1 MSDSVLG
8 PQRGPASVPQIEAQ
22 AKQTNREIEA
32 MSDAKERPDEVGLE
46 LPDAFGAWFDGTGKP
61 WLIAVFKS
69 LNGEQT
75 RGGYELHPEGWGT
88 EFRFEQ
94 QLPRGGW
101 SRAVTAAHCPA
112 CQNWSQQ
119 YAKQA
124 DELVAVKS
132 RLDEAE
138 LSARHWGGVAFKN
151 AEYADVF
158 RARLADAEKRAEAA
172 EQRAEAA
179 EAKRATTRATADGS
193 FRAQF
198 ITKDQANERD

>member
-1 MSDSVLG
+1 MSDT
-8 PQRGPASVPQIEAQ
+8 
-22 AKQTNREIEA
+22 TN
-32 MSDAKERPDEVGLE
+32 ERPDEAPTRTYAPQGIGWHLDNVLREKTSLE
-46 LPDAFGAWFDGTGKP
+46 WD
-61 WLIAVFKS
+61 S
-69 LNGEQT
+69 RLNICE
-75 RGGYELHPEGWGT
+75 
-88 EFRFEQ
+88 EFFFR
-94 QLPRGGW
+94 
-101 SRAVTAAHCPA
+101 SKAANLQADCERWCA
-112 CQNWSQQ
+112 M
-119 YAKQA
+119 YARQA